1 MYSLPTYH
9 NALVISEN
17 KPKHWS
23 YWCASHPIV
32 SQSPNKPYW
41 LVLQLSVY
49 YSQHSCT
56 RSILVVKRMPLLH
69 CCSDAWLPIAAN
81 HTFAGDPTP
90 RVDKLYDGGPLK
102 GWMPSSGYNAI
113 VALGPDSALVC
124 YDQMGWGGGNY
135 GIGLPPIFGSQGEWP
150 KGQSAYPGCY
160 RDVSMT
166 YCMRISVSV

>member
-23 YWCASHPIV
+23 YWCAAI
-32 SQSPNKPYW
+32 QSYIKAQTNPTG
-41 LVLQLSVY
+41 
-49 YSQHSCT
+49 YSKACTTVRHSCT
-56 RSILVVKRMPLLH
+56 RSIVLVVKRMPLLH
-69 CCSDAWLPIAAN
+69 CSDAWLPIAAN

>member
-1 MYSLPTYH
+1 MRQPS
-9 NALVISEN
+9 NRIS
-17 KPKHWS
+17 KPKQTLL
-23 YWCASHPIV
+23 ASATV
-32 SQSPNKPYW
+32 N
-41 LVLQLSVY
+41 LSVY
-49 YSQHSCT
+49 YSQHSCK
-56 RSILVVKRMPLLH
+56 RSIVLAVKRMPLLH
-69 CCSDAWLPIAAN
+69 CCSDAWLPFAAN

-166 YCMRISVSV
+166 YCMRISVSA